1 MNFKKKYVLM
11 MCACCL
17 VLPQNNL
24 FAKPGNAVFSNRN
37 NVSENYQSKT
47 IRGRVV
53 DKNGEPVIGA
63 SLSVK
68 GQTKGTVTDLDG
80 NFT

>member
-11 MCACCL
+11 VCACCL

-37 NVSENYQSKT
+37 NVS
-47 IRGRVV
+47 
-53 DKNGEPVIGA
+53 
-63 SLSVK
+63 
-68 GQTKGTVTDLDG
+68 
-80 NFT
+80 